1 MAEQI
6 LSADRRWQW
15 DGLRWVPV
23 PQTSQ
28 PKARRRWR
36 GAWTG
41 IFATGAVL
49 WVLAIIVTGLTRN
62 SNLVPT
68 VILLGSFLVPVT
80 FVAYAFEHEA
90 TRALDTQD
98 ILIAFVTGGILGVLG
113 ASILESAI
121 LPHTSLFTY
130 VCVGLIE
137 EGCKLAALWWIA
149 RRLEAY
155 TMRDG
160 IVLGAAVGFGFA
172 AFESSGYAFNALF
185 TAHGLSLSDLVQTQV
200 LRGILAPFGHGLWTA
215 LVGAALFGSARDNR
229 LRLSGALVFWYIVAA
244 LMHAFWDSSSGI
256 AFWIVLLRSGSLQ
269 QWHDIQLGQPLSLSA
284 SQVGLFEVLSWG
296 LLLVDAI
303 IGLVL
308 ISGRVKRAARDWATS
323 SSPASGTSV

>member
-1 MAEQI
+1 
-6 LSADRRWQW
+6 
-15 DGLRWVPV
+15 
-23 PQTSQ
+23 
-28 PKARRRWR
+28 
-36 GAWTG
+36 
-41 IFATGAVL
+41 
-49 WVLAIIVTGLTRN
+49 VLAVIVTGLTGN

-80 FVAYAFEHEA
+80 FVAYAYEHEA
-90 TRALDTQD
+90 TRALDIQD

-121 LPHTSLFTY
+121 LPHTSIAIYLF
-130 VCVGLIE
+130 VGLIE

-185 TAHGLSLSDLVQTQV
+185 TRHGLSLGDLVQTEM

-215 LVGAALFGSARDNR
+215 IVGGALFASARNNR
-229 LRLSGALVFWYIVAA
+229 LRITRALVFWYIVAA
-244 LMHAFWDSSSGI
+244 LLHALWDSSSGI
-256 AFWIVLLRSGSLQ
+256 AFWIVLLRTGSLQ
-269 QWHDIQLGQPLSLSA
+269 QWHDVQVGQPLNLSA

-296 LLLVDAI
+296 LLLVDAA

-308 ISGRVKRAARDWATS
+308 IRGRVKHAAREWAAS
-323 SSPASGTSV
+323 SSPAGAGASA